1 MSACSGCCATALIRL
16 RRNPSLQLLPRRQRL
31 SLRLSRL
38 RLRSPQVPHR
48 PLPRWCAAVRWPRAC
63 VDSRPPPASNR
74 LPPQRQRI
82 PQLLRLSF
90 KVSSLPQLHRL
101 RRAPHCVPL
110 RRPGRSP
117 LLPLRCRPTLS
128 SLPNFAPHAGK
139 TSRELPIGAVSARW
153 RLSAPTPWWPTAHRA
168 APS

>member
-31 SLRLSRL
+31 SLRPSRL

-74 LPPQRQRI
+74 LPPQRLRI
-82 PQLLRLSF
+82 PQLLRLSL
-90 KVSSLPQLHRL
+90 KLSSLPQLHRL
-101 RRAPHCVPL
+101 RR
-110 RRPGRSP
+110 PGRSP
-117 LLPLRCRPTLS
+117 LQPLRCRPTLS

-153 RLSAPTPWWPTAHRA
+153 RLSAPTPWWPTVHRA

>member
-31 SLRLSRL
+31 SLRPSRL
-38 RLRSPQVPHR
+38 RLRSQQVPHR
-48 PLPRWCAAVRWPRAC
+48 PLPRWCAGVRWPRAC
-63 VDSRPPPASNR
+63 VVSRPPPASNR
-74 LPPQRQRI
+74 LLPQRQRF
-82 PQLLRLSF
+82 PQLLRLAF
-90 KVSSLPQLHRL
+90 KVSSPLRL
-101 RRAPHCVPL
+101 RRSRRVPDCVPL

-117 LLPLRCRPTLS
+117 VLLLRCRPTLS

-153 RLSAPTPWWPTAHRA
+153 RLSAPTPWWPTVHRA

>member
-31 SLRLSRL
+31 SLRPSRL

-74 LPPQRQRI
+74 LPPQRLRI
-82 PQLLRLSF
+82 PQLLRLSL
-90 KVSSLPQLHRL
+90 KLSSLPQLHQL

-110 RRPGRSP
+110 SRPGRSP
-117 LLPLRCRPTLS
+117 LLPLRCRLTLS

-139 TSRELPIGAVSARW
+139 TSRELPIAAVFARW
-153 RLSAPTPWWPTAHRA
+153 RLSVPTPWWPTAHRA

>member
-31 SLRLSRL
+31 SLRPSRL
-38 RLRSPQVPHR
+38 RLRFPQVPHR

-63 VDSRPPPASNR
+63 VDSRPPQAFNR
-74 LPPQRQRI
+74 LPPQRRRL
-82 PQLLRLSF
+82 PQLLRPSF
-90 KVSSLPQLHRL
+90 KVSSLPQPHRL
-101 RRAPHCVPL
+101 RRAPDCVPL
-110 RRPGRSP
+110 RRLGRSP

-139 TSRELPIGAVSARW
+139 TSRELPIGVVSARW
-153 RLSAPTPWWPTAHRA
+153 RLSAPTPWWPTVHRA

>member
-31 SLRLSRL
+31 SL

-74 LPPQRQRI
+74 LPPQRLRI
-82 PQLLRLSF
+82 PQLLRLSL
-90 KVSSLPQLHRL
+90 KLPSLPQLHRL

-153 RLSAPTPWWPTAHRA
+153 RLSAPTPWWPTVHRA

>member
-31 SLRLSRL
+31 SLRSSRL
-38 RLRSPQVPHR
+38 RLRYPQVPHR

-74 LPPQRQRI
+74 LPPQRRRI

-90 KVSSLPQLHRL
+90 KVSSLPQPHRL

-128 SLPNFAPHAGK
+128 SLPNYAPHAGK
-139 TSRELPIGAVSARW
+139 TSRELPIAAASARW

>member
-31 SLRLSRL
+31 SL

-63 VDSRPPPASNR
+63 VDSRPPPASNQ
-74 LPPQRQRI
+74 LPPQRLRI
-82 PQLLRLSF
+82 PQLLRLSL
-90 KVSSLPQLHRL
+90 KLSSLPQLHRL

-153 RLSAPTPWWPTAHRA
+153 RLSAPTPWWPTVHRA

>member
-16 RRNPSLQLLPRRQRL
+16 RRNPSLQLLPCRQRL
-31 SLRLSRL
+31 SLRQSRL

-82 PQLLRLSF
+82 PQLLRLSL
-90 KVSSLPQLHRL
+90 KLSSLPQLHRL

-153 RLSAPTPWWPTAHRA
+153 RLSAPTPWWPTVHRA

>member
-31 SLRLSRL
+31 SLQPSRL

-74 LPPQRQRI
+74 LPPQRLRI
-82 PQLLRLSF
+82 PQLLRLSL
-90 KVSSLPQLHRL
+90 KLSSLPQLHRL

-153 RLSAPTPWWPTAHRA
+153 RLSAPTPWWPTVHRA